1 MFYIIQNNKIKLR
14 IEQGDAEA
22 YKEFPE
28 YTVLQ
33 GEPNSYYDAE
43 KKELVVIPPKPEG
56 NYTWAD
62 NKWVDTTPSI
72 QVASKL
78 PDFDNFMR
86 SMRGTDAWNKI
97 KLCGTKSL
105 TLNMASTMLIAA
117 LTASKSTIG
126 TTEALS
132 DLRAAM
138 VASTQVSDFTEAEIK
153 VINDTFKANNIN
165 IVLTYNPPK

>member
-1 MFYIIQNNKIKLR
+1 MFYIIQNNKIKFR
-14 IEQGDAEA
+14 IEQGEAEA

-28 YTVLQ
+28 YTVLE
-33 GEPNSYYDAE
+33 GEVNSYYDAE

-62 NKWVDTTPSI
+62 DKWVNVTPSI
-72 QVASKL
+72 PLASKL

-126 TTEALS
+126 TTEALA

-138 VASTQVSDFTEAEIK
+138 KASNQVSDFTKEEVD
-153 VINDTFKANNIN
+153 VINQKFQANNIS
-165 IVLTYNPPK
+165 IVLSY

>member
-14 IEQGDAEA
+14 IEQGNAEA
-22 YKEFPE
+22 YKNYPE
-28 YTVLQ
+28 YTVLE
-33 GEPNSYYDAE
+33 GEPNSYYDVE

-56 NYTWAD
+56 NYIWAETE
-62 NKWVDTTPSI
+62 WVDTTPSI
-72 QVASKL
+72 PEAPKL

-86 SMRGTDAWNKI
+86 SMRDTDAWNKI

-105 TLNMASTMLIAA
+105 TLNMASTVLIAA

-126 TTEALS
+126 TTEALA

-138 VASTQVSDFTEAEIK
+138 VASTQVSDFTEEELQL
-153 VINDTFKANNIN
+153 INDTFEANNIN
-165 IVLTYNPPK
+165 IVLT